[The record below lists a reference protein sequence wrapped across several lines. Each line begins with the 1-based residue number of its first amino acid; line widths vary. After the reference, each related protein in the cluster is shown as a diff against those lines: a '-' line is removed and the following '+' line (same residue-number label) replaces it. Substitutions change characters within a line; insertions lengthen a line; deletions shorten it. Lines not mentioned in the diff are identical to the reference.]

1 MDGPIKLEC
10 YFTLGQKGL
19 SKDRHSSIIIIQISK
34 LQRKIGVTN
43 DTNGQNELESYLKLH
58 RNALPG

>member
-19 SKDRHSSIIIIQISK
+19 SNSSIIIIQISK

-43 DTNGQNELESYLKLH
+43 VTNGQNELESYIKLH
-58 RNALPG
+58 WNALPG